1 MKGNASVQMPRKYRV
16 SLPKNTK
23 GTMEAMNEKGTLA
36 SDLVHTHTHTH
47 TLALEAI
54 FGRPLMII

>member
-36 SDLVHTHTHTH
+36 SDLVHTHTHT
-47 TLALEAI
+47 LALEAI